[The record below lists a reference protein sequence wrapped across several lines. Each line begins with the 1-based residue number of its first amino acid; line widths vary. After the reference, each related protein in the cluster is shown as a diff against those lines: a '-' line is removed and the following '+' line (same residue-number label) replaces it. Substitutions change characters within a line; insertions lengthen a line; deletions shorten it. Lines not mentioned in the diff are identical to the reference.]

1 MNHFESQ
8 HHQPRHHDTYLPIR
22 NIHKNP
28 TILFVLYVSALKSVM
43 FAPWEHDAP
52 SKLPHPLSSDTDT
65 FSQYGSNEVSGMSS
79 CNLFHLSGRTV
90 LSLSVISQICNVH
103 NTTTALPLHIQ
114 SDNLDALQNHFF

>member
-1 MNHFESQ
+1 
-8 HHQPRHHDTYLPIR
+8 
-22 NIHKNP
+22 
-28 TILFVLYVSALKSVM
+28 M

-52 SKLPHPLSSDTDT
+52 SKLPPLSSDTDT

-79 CNLFHLSGRTV
+79 CNLFHLSGRTILSKTPYLFWIMYQLVRYPKEIDIPV

-114 SDNLDALQNHFF
+114 SNNLDALQNQFF